1 MAPKSVILS
10 DIAEIDEGFDRD
22 VLGRHAAIK
31 TAQVHSEEMLEK
43 VRAWIREHPPST
55 AVHTLAIAGSLARLE
70 ASDQS
75 DLDLIITL
83 HPPGAGKA
91 PIGDEPIMAW
101 RNTLCDELKI
111 DKPNPSGVFHRPI
124 CRSQISK
131 IAGQAGEPYESVAKR
146 ILFLLESQWLYNQD
160 NYESLLIELIEA
172 YAHDVRC
179 DPRKNFVFL
188 LNDVVRFFRSLCVN
202 YQFNKAET
210 EDGKWP
216 IRNVKLRHSR
226 VLMYFS
232 MVAAI
237 GALSRQHS
245 EQKIDALKE
254 LIRMQPLRR
263 LYVSYGLARDP
274 GFFKVAG
281 AYNTFLYMLSKKDVR
296 DELSGLEYE
305 NRYESPKFAQLKA
318 NSDALSSE
326 LLRFYE
332 SRRREWDDRFF
343 EYMII

>member
-10 DIAEIDEGFDRD
+10 DIAEIYDGYPRD
-22 VLGRHAAIK
+22 VLDRHAALK
-31 TAQVHSEEMLEK
+31 TAHEFSRRTLDT
-43 VRAWIREHPPST
+43 VRERIRTGPPGT
-55 AVHTLAIAGSLARLE
+55 AVHTVAIAGSLARLE

-75 DLDLIITL
+75 DLDLIISL
-83 HPPGAGKA
+83 HPSGPGEAA
-91 PIGDEPIMAW
+91 PDPQPIMEW
-101 RNTLCDELKI
+101 RDSLCDELKL
-111 DKPNPSGVFHRPI
+111 DRPNQSGVFHNPI
-124 CRSQISK
+124 CRSHLAK
-131 IAGQAGEPYESVAKR
+131 IAGRSGEPYEDVAKR
-146 ILFLLESQWLYNQD
+146 ILFLLESEWLYNQD
-160 NYESLLIELIEA
+160 NYDTLLGEVIDA
-172 YAHDVRC
+172 YSEDVRR

-202 YQFNKAET
+202 YQFNKADT

-237 GALSRQHS
+237 GALSRQHTD
-245 EQKIDALKE
+245 QKIEALKE
-254 LIRMQPLRR
+254 LIRMEPLRR
-263 LYVSYGLARDP
+263 LYVAYGLARDP

-281 AYNTFLYMLSKKDVR
+281 AYNTFLHLLSQSSVR
-296 DELSGLEYE
+296 EELAGLDYDK
-305 NRYESPKFAQLKA
+305 RYSSAAFAQLKA
-318 NSDALSSE
+318 NSDGLSSE

-332 SRRREWDDRFF
+332 ARRRDWDDRFF

>member
-10 DIAEIDEGFDRD
+10 DIAEIEDGYAQD
-22 VLGRHAAIK
+22 VLERHSALK
-31 TAQVHSEEMLEK
+31 TAHYFSK
-43 VRAWIREHPPST
+43 ATIDTIRARIRAQPPGT
-55 AVHTLAIAGSLARLE
+55 AVHTLAIAGSLARME

-75 DLDLIITL
+75 DLDLIISL
-83 HPPGAGKA
+83 HPPGEGEDR
-91 PIGDEPIMAW
+91 PDPNPIMVW
-101 RNTLCDELKI
+101 RDKLCADLEL
-111 DKPNPSGVFHRPI
+111 DPPNKNGVFQHPI
-124 CRSQISK
+124 CRSHMAT
-131 IAGQAGEPYESVAKR
+131 IAGRSGEPYEDVAKR
-146 ILFLLESQWLYNQD
+146 ILFLLESEWLYNQD
-160 NYESLLIELIEA
+160 NYDTLLLEIIDA
-172 YAHDVRC
+172 YSEDVRR

-202 YQFNKAET
+202 YQFNKADT

-232 MVAAI
+232 MVASI

-254 LIRMQPLRR
+254 LIRMEPLRR
-263 LYVSYGLARDP
+263 LYVAYGLARDP

-281 AYNTFLYMLSKKDVR
+281 AYNTFLHLLAQKDVR
-296 DELSGLEYE
+296 AELAGLDYGD
-305 NRYESPKFAQLKA
+305 RYRSSAFAQLKA

-332 SRRREWDDRFF
+332 ARRREWDDRFF

>member
-1 MAPKSVILS
+1 MTMHPSAAGASAHDHGPVIS
-10 DIAEIDEGFDRD
+10 WRAE
-22 VLGRHAAIK
+22 LC
-31 TAQVHSEEMLEK
+31 
-43 VRAWIREHPPST
+43 T
-55 AVHTLAIAGSLARLE
+55 AVGVE
-70 ASDQS
+70 
-75 DLDLIITL
+75 
-83 HPPGAGKA
+83 
-91 PIGDEPIMAW
+91 
-101 RNTLCDELKI
+101 
-111 DKPNPSGVFHRPI
+111 KPNPKGVFHHPI
-124 CRSQISK
+124 CKSK
-131 IAGQAGEPYESVAKR
+131 IAAVAGRSGEPYEDVAKR

-160 NYESLLIELIEA
+160 NYDLLLSEVIDS
-172 YAHDVRC
+172 YADDVRR

-202 YQFNKAET
+202 YQFTKADT

-237 GALSRQHS
+237 GSLSRDHT
-245 EQKIDALKE
+245 EQKIDALKD
-254 LIRMQPLRR
+254 LIRMEPLRR
-263 LYVSYGLARDP
+263 LYVAYGLANDP

-281 AYNTFLYMLSKKDVR
+281 AYNTFLALLSQKAVR
-296 DELSGLEYE
+296 DELAGLDYDD
-305 NRYESPKFAQLKA
+305 RYKCPAFSQLKA

-332 SRRREWDDRFF
+332 GRRREWDDRFF